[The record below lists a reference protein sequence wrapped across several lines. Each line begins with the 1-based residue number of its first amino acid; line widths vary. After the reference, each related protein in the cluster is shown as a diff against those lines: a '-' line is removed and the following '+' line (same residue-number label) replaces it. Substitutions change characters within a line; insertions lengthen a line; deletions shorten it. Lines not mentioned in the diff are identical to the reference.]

1 MLKIFATVAMLVAVW
16 SGTASAQAPPAEAAQ
31 RQAGRI
37 STMEAIL
44 EHAVS
49 LGAENVLRQLADV
62 MADRPS
68 LSSLPEVRGF
78 PLVDQGMFFYVQ
90 VPGLQLPV
98 MWSMRQLLQGPD
110 NSETLMTMEQ
120 LSRRIARLNGP
131 ESDDLRLLMRQ
142 LEMQLVPPQA
152 RPAAGRGISAAS
164 VSPDTP
170 TRQRPAIN
178 AEVVD
183 NPHAVYTR
191 EVKNALLAAIL
202 ENGSNLGIGPNE
214 WLTVAAR
221 DDEPRNPLIPS
232 NTVDYSTWMV
242 RVKGSDLAALRAGT
256 LSLEDARQRV
266 EIREN

>member
-1 MLKIFATVAMLVAVW
+1 MLKMFAVVAVVAAMC
-16 SGTASAQAPPAEAAQ
+16 SGAASAQTPPAEAAQ

-49 LGAENVLRQLADV
+49 LGAENVLRQLADF
-62 MADRPS
+62 MADRPM

-90 VPGLQLPV
+90 VPGLQLPI

-110 NSETLMTMEQ
+110 NSETLMTVEQ

-131 ESDDLRLLMRQ
+131 ESEDLRLLMRQ
-142 LEMQLVPPQA
+142 LEMQLIPPPA

-164 VSPDTP
+164 VTPEAP

-191 EVKNALLAAIL
+191 EVKNALVAAIL

-232 NTVDYSTWMV
+232 NSVDYSTWMV

-256 LSLEDARQRV
+256 LSLEEARQRV
-266 EIREN
+266 DIREQ